1 MFVHPNTRSLMAWNY
16 DEDYDKKDDKK
27 DGKKD
32 DKKDGD
38 KKDDDKKDG
47 KKDDQKDD
55 DDDDKCNLYGL
66 NMNDG
71 HPRGSWG
78 ECIFSSNVGTSGM
91 VQRGDEIVWDHPRFG
106 SWMIC
111 DPGNSGSARKYE
123 LKYWDRQSTD
133 RPHKEC
139 STVRLRLWG

>member
-1 MFVHPNTRSLMAWNY
+1 MFIHPDSRSLMAWNY
-16 DEDYDKKDDKK
+16 DDHDDDDKKEDKK

-32 DKKDGD
+32 DKKDD
-38 KKDDDKKDG
+38 KKDNRKI
-47 KKDDQKDD
+47 DD

-111 DPGNSGSARKYE
+111 DPGNSESARKYE
-123 LKYWDRQSTD
+123 LKYWDRQSMD

-139 STVRLRLWG
+139 STVRLRLWR